1 MRLFVALCLLG
12 WSCAFAQS
20 YQQSGQPD
28 FDRGVAAAEEGNYAE
43 AYCIWKPLA
52 EHGHAESQYRL
63 GWLYAKG
70 LGLSVNEATAIEWW
84 ELAARLGHADAMFRL
99 GWAFEHGEGTD
110 KDVRRAIE
118 YYTASA
124 TLGQVDALEIL
135 HGMLLQNNEEVASGV
150 IDILNNN
157 PQALGEIRE
166 VAVPR
171 ANIRKQASKDAQLIK
186 TLGKGDKLVV
196 LGGEDKWLRIWMIEH
211 QQFGWIFKPLVSGY
225 E

>member
-1 MRLFVALCLLG
+1 MRLFVAFCLLG

-20 YQQSGQPD
+20 YQQSVQLD
-28 FDRGVAAAEEGNYAE
+28 FDRGVTAAEEGNYAE

-52 EHGHAESQYRL
+52 EHGHAEAQYRL

-70 LGLSVNEATAIEWW
+70 LGLSVNEATAIQWW
-84 ELAARLGHADAMFRL
+84 EKAAKLGHADAMFRL

-110 KDVRRAIE
+110 KDVRRAID

-124 TLGQVDALEIL
+124 KLGYEDALDIL
-135 HGMLLQNNEEVASGV
+135 HGMLLQNDEEVASGV

-157 PQALGEIRE
+157 PQVLGEIRE
-166 VAVPR
+166 IAVPR

-186 TLGKGDKLVV
+186 TLSKGDKLVV
-196 LGGEDKWLRIWMIEH
+196 LGGEDKWLRIWMIEQ